1 MAKASNR
8 PPALTKP
15 WTQPANNKRQ
25 KKLILS
31 DQADIVSPSTKARSA
46 IISRSKTSAD
56 SSSQRMR
63 IDSLMECFAGVEDP
77 RINRR
82 RRHLLIDL
90 IVISICAVICN
101 ADTWKDISIWGQT
114 HQAWLGQFLE
124 LPNGIPTRDTLRRTI
139 SRINPEAFKQP
150 STKSQTRSPRFRC
163 CSRRCNCKA
172 PLSRSTRWVA
182 KKRSHSR
189 SFKERANTA

>member
-1 MAKASNR
+1 MAKASKR
-8 PPALTKP
+8 PPALAKP

-31 DQADIVSPSTKARSA
+31 DQADIVSSSTKGSSA
-46 IISRSKTSAD
+46 IRSRSKTSAGF
-56 SSSQRMR
+56 SSQGMR

-139 SRINPEAFKQP
+139 SRINPEAFQQAFIHWISGLTMAP
-150 STKSQTRSPRFRC
+150 
-163 CSRRCNCKA
+163 CNCNV
-172 PLSRSTRWVA
+172 LSNSGIAVI
-182 KKRSHSR
+182 
-189 SFKERANTA
+189 SFDFSSMVVWPRVKC